1 MDATETKKLN
11 LLVTLLKPLPL
22 AIGLGASYLVSG
34 KIEMEI
40 MAPVIA
46 GGYLLIGAWLFFKKQ
61 KKPSK

>member
-1 MDATETKKLN
+1 METKKLN
-11 LLVTLLKPLPL
+11 LLVTLLQPIPL
-22 AIGLGASYLVSG
+22 AVGLGTSYLVSG

-46 GGYLLIGAWLFFKKQ
+46 GGYLLIGVCLLFKKQ